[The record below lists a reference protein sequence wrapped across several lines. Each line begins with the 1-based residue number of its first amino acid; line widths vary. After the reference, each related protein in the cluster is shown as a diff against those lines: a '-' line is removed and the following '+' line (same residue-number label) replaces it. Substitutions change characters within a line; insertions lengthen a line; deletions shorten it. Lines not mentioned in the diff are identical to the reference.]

1 MLIKK
6 KVYFCN
12 SINNLKQSIMS
23 KQYVIESKGFTQGIG
38 SASYS
43 KKRKEQLKELKRQI
57 EEMEKLENKQG
68 V

>member
-1 MLIKK
+1 
-6 KVYFCN
+6 
-12 SINNLKQSIMS
+12 MS
-23 KQYVIESKGFTQGIG
+23 KQYVIESKGFTKGIG

>member
-6 KVYFCN
+6 KVYLCT
-12 SINNLKQSIMS
+12 INNLKQNIMS